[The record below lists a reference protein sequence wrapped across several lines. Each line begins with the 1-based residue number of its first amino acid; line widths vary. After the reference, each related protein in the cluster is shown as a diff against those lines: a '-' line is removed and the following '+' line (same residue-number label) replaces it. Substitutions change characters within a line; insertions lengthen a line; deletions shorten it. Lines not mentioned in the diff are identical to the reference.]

1 MPSTS
6 DKQRR
11 FMAAAAN
18 NPKFAAKAGISQGVA
33 SEFHDADKG
42 ALHMATGGSSWVG
55 NWGSR
60 KNKNFGLY
68 DLMAPGAYDPK
79 KIGKKELKAR
89 KRATSRHES
98 GKYGEEIMTG
108 VKNPNK
114 RRNLVRAGWYADT
127 PPITRKGVKGAK
139 GKKGKRYA
147 TSLNK
152 DTVFYPPQSVGGTGR
167 PGQPG
172 QQFVNK
178 LRNLTP
184 GQPYVPAV
192 DPRIQYISR
201 PGGAEGGA
209 VEDLVGVKSDF
220 ERDYQSAPGEYSPQ
234 TAEEVGPALEQMMS
248 DMESRQRDEQSE
260 VIDYGWENTTPNLET
275 KTDIDE
281 QLATMSGPQQVE
293 FIKPR
298 LISAM
303 QTYKEIGQSNHGQG
317 YSIGDYVRAQSQ
329 VRLWRGK
336 WSEAL
341 QKQAQESNPDDLG
354 RMPTEAELNRIGVN
368 ERGEDIFMPES
379 QVPPEGM
386 WEGGLA
392 PMEDLRQRMDAPGL
406 NFAHGG
412 EVHAGLGGL
421 FKKFMEQ
428 KERQEDPD
436 WEDWMKYSR
445 EGDEGPITYN
455 QVLDRSGRS
464 GIANFFSFQE
474 MQKLGW
480 VPDQELGEGVD
491 LKNVKWYAPQ
501 ETLTGAGSG
510 SGSVNL
516 TPLIR
521 GGGGPRGGGPRGG
534 GGRGGGGGGRG
545 GGGGGPPGGGGGGG
559 GGSPPDVEP
568 PVVPPPFIPPDP
580 RAGRDT
586 EYSRALR
593 EHQARVAASLAVPP
607 GGYAEGGPVNY
618 YQEGG
623 AVRPGH
629 AEGANPYPEGS
640 ARYKLWE
647 RQKHVDPPP
656 PPPPPPPEEDVPWYK
671 RIMGYGDTSK
681 IDEDLAEM
689 EEAHGGYIDAPGYQF
704 GGLASASGFAGP
716 PRGGVPPQ
724 MRGAMP
730 RRGGIPPQMQGKP
743 TPPWRG
749 APPSRAMPG
758 GGGGIRG
765 MMNQIRGQRGDP
777 RSMPPQG
784 GGGRSGLMNRLRSQM
799 QPVGDPRNL
808 QRPPQRSGMRRPM
821 PNIPPG
827 KGPRRMVPPSPPRMT
842 PGVDPRGGPGVTPS
856 DGGGMPGGPMVPP
869 NLRGH
874 IQRQRM
880 MNRPRRGVPGP
891 AGAGGQPNRVGMQ
904 DQQGGLARA
913 LQKGTGRPPMS
924 RRSSSFR

>member
-18 NPKFAAKAGISQGVA
+18 NPKFAAKAGISQDVA
-33 SEFHDADKG
+33 SEFHDADKEG
-42 ALHMATGGSSWVG
+42 ALHMAFGGKSWVG
-55 NWGSR
+55 NWGST
-60 KNKNFGLY
+60 KNKAFGLY
-68 DLMAPGAYDPK
+68 DLMAPGASSQT
-79 KIGKKELKAR
+79 KIGKKERKRR
-89 KRATSRHES
+89 KRAGNLQEKGHW
-98 GKYGEEIMTG
+98 GDEILTG
-108 VKNPNK
+108 VKNPDK

-127 PPITRKGVKGAK
+127 PPDTRKGVKGAK

-152 DTVFYPPQSVGGTGR
+152 HTTFYPPQAVGGTGR

-172 QQFVNK
+172 QQFVNR

-184 GQPYVPAV
+184 GQPYIPAV

-201 PGGAEGGA
+201 PGGAEGGT
-209 VEDLVGVKSDF
+209 VEEIMEGVEVPTGVMSDF
-220 ERDYQSAPGEYSPQ
+220 ERSYVDEQGHYAPQ
-234 TAEEVGPALEQMMS
+234 TAEEVGPALEQMLS
-248 DMESRQRDEQSE
+248 DFENRQLEEQSE
-260 VIDYGWENTTPNLET
+260 VIDYGWEKSSPNLGADT
-275 KTDIDE
+275 NIDE

-303 QTYKEIGQSNHGQG
+303 RTMKEIGQSKHGQG
-317 YSIGDYVRAQSQ
+317 RSIADYIRAQSQ

-341 QKQAQESNPDDLG
+341 QKQAREASGVSPNDLG

-368 ERGEDIFMPES
+368 DRGEDIFMPPS
-379 QVPPEGM
+379 QQQMPTGVMSDADRAAIPEM

-392 PMEDLRQRMDAPGL
+392 PMDDLRQRMDAPGL
-406 NFAHGG
+406 NFQEGG
-412 EVHAGLGGL
+412 VVHAGLGGL
-421 FKKFMEQ
+421 LRKWQEAKK
-428 KERQEDPD
+428 RREDPD
-436 WEDWMKYSR
+436 WEEWMKYSR
-445 EGDEGPITYN
+445 EGDEGPIGYKD
-455 QVLDRSGRS
+455 VLARSGRS
-464 GIANFFSFQE
+464 GMANFFSFKE
-474 MQKLGW
+474 MERLGW
-480 VPDQELGEGVD
+480 TPDVPLGEGVD
-491 LKNVKWYAPQ
+491 LKTVKWYAPQ
-501 ETLTGAGSG
+501 QTMTGEGSG
-510 SGSVNL
+510 TGSVNL

-521 GGGGPRGGGPRGG
+521 GDGAIPTAAQGQGPRGGGRGG
-534 GGRGGGGGGRG
+534 GRGGRGGRGGGGGR
-545 GGGGGPPGGGGGGG
+545 PPGGGGGGG
-559 GGSPPDVEP
+559 GGGTPPDVP
-568 PVVPPPFIPPDP
+568 PGPYVPPPDYTPPDR

-593 EHQARVAASLAVPP
+593 EHKARVAASLAVPP
-607 GGYAEGGPVNY
+607 GGYAGGGVVR

-647 RQKHVDPPP
+647 RKNHMDPPP
-656 PPPPPPPEEDVPWYK
+656 PPPPPPPEEEIPWWK
-671 RIMGYGDTSK
+671 KITGYGDTSK

-689 EEAHGGYIDAPGYQF
+689 EEAQGGYIQDYAN
-704 GGLASASGFAGP
+704 GGLAQASGFRGR

-730 RRGGIPPQMQGKP
+730 RRGGIPPQAPPPGYSGGVDPRGPQ
-743 TPPWRG
+743 PPWRG

-758 GGGGIRG
+758 RTLPGAGRGMPSGGGGG
-765 MMNQIRGQRGDP
+765 MPAMLQQLAQKRQRFQKPTGY
-777 RSMPPQG
+777 
-784 GGGRSGLMNRLRSQM
+784 
-799 QPVGDPRNL
+799 
-808 QRPPQRSGMRRPM
+808 
-821 PNIPPG
+821 
-827 KGPRRMVPPSPPRMT
+827 
-842 PGVDPRGGPGVTPS
+842 DPRGGPIAPPPGK
-856 DGGGMPGGPMVPP
+856 DFGGPTGGPMIPP

-874 IQRQRM
+874 MQRARM

-891 AGAGGQPNRVGMQ
+891 AGAGGAPNRVGQ
-904 DQQGGLARA
+904 SDQQGGLARA